1 MWIGEAKMK
10 KNKILGMLMGLCM
23 LATGSIVSAAS
34 GHGTMRDITPAAL
47 AKEMT
52 AGWNLGNSLDA
63 YGAYSLN
70 NETYWGNPK
79 TTKAMIDAV
88 KNQGFNTIRIP
99 VSWAEHVGS
108 APNYTINAA
117 WMNRVQEVVDYAM
130 SANMYVLLDTH
141 HETSWLKPQS
151 STLDASKKQL
161 TAIWTQIAERFK
173 DYGDHL
179 IFEGMNEPR
188 IVGSSS
194 EWTGGD
200 ADGRA
205 AVNVL
210 NEAFIDAVR
219 KTGGNNAK
227 RCLIICPYGN
237 NGDPNGLSGFKI
249 PSDKNIMV
257 AIHAYTPYGFTFRPE
272 GNPSWAR
279 TTWDGSAK
287 SDIEYLMTNLNNT
300 FVSKGITVIITE
312 FGAVNKNNESEVVKW
327 VKDYV
332 GLATQYGIK
341 CVWWDNNY
349 HKNDGESFGILDRNS
364 CTWTR
369 KSVAD
374 AVIKYAGPAI
384 SDGDT
389 QVPDV
394 TPITNYATLND
405 GWYYIKN
412 TGSQKYLQVKDN
424 IGANGQN
431 VEIST
436 GTGVAG
442 QKWQLVNKGEGYVT
456 LKNGNGF
463 MLDVA
468 SGKDENGTNIQT
480 YEANNTSAQLFK
492 VLPTSQNG
500 VYGIVLKCTTDTK
513 GLDVVNKAV
522 TDGANVQAY
531 TYYGATNQTWIFES
545 CTAPGE
551 GNTQNPPTNPETPTV
566 PEVPQ
571 TGDMIK
577 VKIISDWTDGATAE
591 ITVTNLTGK
600 ALNGWTCTFTTNRP
614 ITSLWSA
621 KLVSQN
627 GNTYTIS
634 NPDWQ
639 PNLAPGASYT
649 FGCNMGSGPSSVTI
663 SNASLK

>member
-1 MWIGEAKMK
+1 MK
-10 KNKILGMLMGLCM
+10 KNKILGMLMGLCI
-23 LATGSIVSAAS
+23 LASGGAVSAAS
-34 GHGTMRDITPAAL
+34 GYEAMRDITPAAL

-70 NETYWGNPK
+70 NETYWGNPR
-79 TTKAMIDAV
+79 TTKAMIDAI

-194 EWTGGD
+194 EWSGGD

-210 NEAFIDAVR
+210 NQAFIDAVR

-279 TTWDGSAK
+279 TTWDSSAK

-341 CVWWDNNY
+341 CIWWDNNY
-349 HKNDGESFGILDRNS
+349 HNNDGESFGLLNRNS

-384 SDGDT
+384 SEGDT
-389 QVPDV
+389 QVP
-394 TPITNYATLND
+394 
-405 GWYYIKN
+405 
-412 TGSQKYLQVKDN
+412 
-424 IGANGQN
+424 
-431 VEIST
+431 
-436 GTGVAG
+436 
-442 QKWQLVNKGEGYVT
+442 GE
-456 LKNGNGF
+456 
-463 MLDVA
+463 
-468 SGKDENGTNIQT
+468 S
-480 YEANNTSAQLFK
+480 
-492 VLPTSQNG
+492 
-500 VYGIVLKCTTDTK
+500 
-513 GLDVVNKAV
+513 
-522 TDGANVQAY
+522 
-531 TYYGATNQTWIFES
+531 
-545 CTAPGE
+545 
-551 GNTQNPPTNPETPTV
+551 NTQNPPTNPETPTV

-600 ALNGWTCTFTTNRP
+600 ALNGWTCTFSTSRP

-621 KLVSQN
+621 KLVSQS

-639 PNLAPGASYT
+639 PNLAAGASYT
-649 FGCNMGSGPSSVTI
+649 FGCNMGSGSSSVTV
-663 SNASLK
+663 SNVSLK